1 MEPRIRPLALALIR
15 RGDEILVEGGRD
27 DVKGETFFRLLGG
40 GIDFGESGAGALR
53 RELREELGSETDVQR
68 LLGALESIFTYEG
81 EPGHEIAL
89 VYECRLRDPQL
100 YDRDEWE
107 VSEPFAHGP
116 LVHSLAWKR
125 LASFTD
131 GSEILYPDGAAELAL
146 TASASSR

>member
-40 GIDFGESGAGALR
+40 GIDFGESGSEALR
-53 RELREELGSETDVQR
+53 RELREELGSETDVER
-68 LLGALESIFTYEG
+68 LLGALENIFTYEG

-89 VYECRLRDPQL
+89 VYECRLRDPRL
-100 YDRDEWE
+100 YDRDGWE
-107 VSEPFAHGP
+107 VSEPTADRP
-116 LVHSLAWKR
+116 LVHAIAWKR

-146 TASASSR
+146 TASAPRR